1 MTFNNI
7 RRLIGI
13 SSLRY
18 KIISLILIVVAGVG
32 ILFFALIA
40 PLITKALHEQLVER
54 GSLLARTVAAD
65 SANDVLTDN
74 RIALNLFLH
83 RLKVGEN
90 DLRYVFIVN
99 ARGRVI
105 AHSFKGSFPVD
116 LLKDLSSLSS
126 SAIFISRLYN
136 YDDDEIQDI
145 AVPVINTGIA
155 IVHVGIST
163 VAIQSNIKDIKLRLM
178 LIIFIVSLT
187 GIALAYFLSRFITR
201 PLEEL
206 SAYAGEIGAGN
217 LNVPPLNIRG
227 DEVGAL
233 AANINAMRLS
243 LKDDLAER
251 QETEISLREAKT
263 ALENIFNSANPIC
276 IVSLKGEILEG
287 NEAYYHYWPHG
298 VKRRKCHEI
307 RPAAACGTD
316 SCPLLKIKNG
326 ASSVEYEVV
335 LPRAVGGETTFIVTG
350 RPYYD
355 IYGKLSGIVETFQ
368 DVTKRRRMQAI
379 LDGERE
385 RLTVTLRSIGDG
397 VITTGPEGRIM
408 VLNKIAEQMTGWA
421 MEEAAGRPLEE
432 VFRIIDEHER
442 LPLESPAAQVLRSGK
457 IVDLVSGTILLSR
470 DGRELNI
477 ADSGAPIH
485 DSRSEV
491 IGGVV
496 VFRDITLEKKI
507 AQESQRMEKLEA
519 IGVLAGGIAH
529 DFNNILAAIMGNVS
543 LALMLTDRTDKR
555 HHLLSQVEKASE
567 RAKNLVQQLLTFSRG
582 GDPFKTLST
591 ISDIVRES
599 AEFVLRGS
607 NVKSEFD
614 FAPDLWAVEVDKGQI
629 GQVVQNLVINAVQA
643 MPDGGNIRLSCDN
656 FSLKDSEEIPFA
668 EYANSECYLRIIIRD
683 DGCGMPPEV
692 SSRIFDPYFTTKEK
706 GNGLGMA
713 VTHSVIRKH
722 GGHILVDSKPG
733 KGTTFTI
740 YLPALVK
747 SVAAVEQNTLS
758 VLDID
763 GIGRGRVLVM
773 DDDELVRDIAVNML
787 SAAGF
792 ETLNAPDGAAA
803 LEIYKQATDSD
814 KPIDVLLMDLTI
826 PGGMGGEQTAAE
838 LLKFDS
844 EAVII
849 VSSGYSNDQ
858 VMANYRDYG
867 FKAVVVKPYNMQ
879 ELVSTVGRL
888 MMDKAK

>member
-1 MTFNNI
+1 MVFNNI
-7 RRLIGI
+7 RRLIGT

-18 KIISLILIVVAGVG
+18 KIISLILIVAAGVG

-40 PLITKALHEQLVER
+40 PLITRALHEQLVER
-54 GSLLARTVAAD
+54 GYLLARTVAAD

-74 RIALNLFLH
+74 RVALNLFLH

-105 AHSFKGSFPVD
+105 AHSFRGSFPAD
-116 LLKDLSSLSS
+116 LLKNLGSLSS
-126 SAIFISRLYN
+126 SATFISRLYN

-145 AVPVINTGIA
+145 AVPVINSGIA
-155 IVHVGIST
+155 TVHAGIST
-163 VAIQSNIKDIKLRLM
+163 AAIQSDIKDIKLRLM
-178 LIIFIVSLT
+178 LIIFIVSIT

-233 AANINAMRLS
+233 ASNINAMRLS
-243 LKDDLAER
+243 LKDDIAER

-276 IVSLKGEILEG
+276 IVSLEGEILKG
-287 NEAYYHYWPHG
+287 NEAYYHHWPHSC
-298 VKRRKCHEI
+298 RKCHEI
-307 RPAAACGTD
+307 RPAAACGTET
-316 SCPLLKIKNG
+316 CPLLKIKKG
-326 ASSVEYEVV
+326 ALSVEYEVV
-335 LPRAVGGETTFIVTG
+335 LPCAGGGEITFIVTG

-355 IYGKLSGIVETFQ
+355 IHGKLSGIVETFQ
-368 DVTKRRRMQAI
+368 DITERRRMQAI

-385 RLTVTLRSIGDG
+385 RLAVTLRSIGDG
-397 VITTGPEGRIM
+397 VITTDPEGRIM
-408 VLNKIAEQMTGWA
+408 VLNKIAEQMTGWT
-421 MEEAAGRPLEE
+421 MDEAAGRSLEE

-457 IVDLVSGTILLSR
+457 IVDLANGTVLLSK

-491 IGGVV
+491 IGVV
-496 VFRDITLEKKI
+496 LVFRDITLEKKI
-507 AQESQRMEKLEA
+507 AQESRRMEKLEA

-543 LALMLTDRTDKR
+543 LALMLTDRADKR

-567 RAKNLVQQLLTFSRG
+567 RARNLVQQLLTFSRG

-591 ISDIVRES
+591 ISDIIRES

-668 EYANSECYLRIIIRD
+668 EYANSKRYLRIIIRD
-683 DGCGMPPEV
+683 DGCGMPSEV

-722 GGHILVDSKPG
+722 GGHILVDSRPG
-733 KGTTFTI
+733 VGTTFTI
-740 YLPALVK
+740 YLPASMK
-747 SVAAVEQNTLS
+747 AVAAVEKDAPS
-758 VLDID
+758 MLDIV
-763 GIGRGRVLVM
+763 GTGRGLVLIM
-773 DDDELVRDIAVNML
+773 DDDELVRDIAENML

-792 ETLNAPDGAAA
+792 ETLNAPDGTAA
-803 LEIYKQATDSD
+803 LEIYKQAAASD

-838 LLKFDS
+838 VLKFDP

-849 VSSGYSNDQ
+849 VSSGYSNDH

-867 FKAVVVKPYNMQ
+867 FKAAVVKPYNMQ

-888 MMDKAK
+888 MMDKDK

>member
-1 MTFNNI
+1 MAFNHI
-7 RRLIGI
+7 RRLIET

-18 KIISLILIVVAGVG
+18 KIISLILIVAAGVG

-40 PLITKALHEQLVER
+40 PLITRALHEQLVER
-54 GSLLARTVAAD
+54 GYLLARTVAAD

-83 RLKVGEN
+83 RLKFGEN
-90 DLRYVFIVN
+90 DLRYVFIIN
-99 ARGRVI
+99 GRGTVI
-105 AHSFKGSFPVD
+105 AQSFKGGFPAD
-116 LLKDLSSLSS
+116 LLKNLSSLNS
-126 SAIFISRLYN
+126 SAAFISRLYK

-155 IVHVGIST
+155 IVHAGIST
-163 VAIQSNIKDIKLRLM
+163 VAIRSDIKDIKLRLM
-178 LIIFIVSLT
+178 LITFIVSLT

-206 SAYAGEIGAGN
+206 SVYAGEIGAGN
-217 LNVPPLNIRG
+217 LNVHPLNTRG

-243 LKDDLAER
+243 LKDDIAER
-251 QETEISLREAKT
+251 QETEMSLREAKT

-276 IVSLKGEILEG
+276 IVSLEGGILEG
-287 NEAYYHYWPHG
+287 NEAYYHYWPHS
-298 VKRRKCHEI
+298 VKRRKCYEV

-316 SCPLLKIKNG
+316 TCPLIKIKNG
-326 ASSVEYEVV
+326 ALSVEYEVV
-335 LPRAVGGETTFIVTG
+335 LPRAEGGETTFIVTG
-350 RPYYD
+350 HPYYD
-355 IYGKLSGIVETFQ
+355 VHGKLSGIVETFQ
-368 DVTKRRRMQAI
+368 DITKRRQVQSI
-379 LDGERE
+379 LDAERE
-385 RLTVTLRSIGDG
+385 RLAVTLRSIGDG
-397 VITTGPEGRIM
+397 VITTDPEGRIII
-408 VLNKIAEQMTGWA
+408 LNKVAEQLTGWS
-421 MEEAAGRPLEE
+421 MESAAGRPLEE
-432 VFRIIDEHER
+432 VFRIIDEQDR
-442 LPLESPAAQVLRSGK
+442 QPLESPAAQVLRSGK
-457 IVDLVSGTILLSR
+457 IVELANGTILLGK

-485 DSRSEV
+485 DSRSKV
-491 IGGVV
+491 IGVV
-496 VFRDITLEKKI
+496 LVFRDVTMQRKI
-507 AQESQRMEKLEA
+507 AVEARRMEKLEA

-543 LALMLTDRTDKR
+543 LALMLTDSSDKR
-555 HHLLSQVEKASE
+555 FHLLSQVEKASE

-591 ISDIVRES
+591 ISGIIRES

-607 NVKSEFD
+607 NVKSEFN
-614 FAPDLWAVEVDKGQI
+614 FAPDLWPVEVDKGQI

-643 MPDGGNIRLSCDN
+643 MPGGGNIRLSCDN
-656 FSLKDSEEIPFA
+656 FSLQDSDEIPFA
-668 EYANSECYLRIIIRD
+668 EYANSERYLRIIISD

-733 KGTTFTI
+733 AGTTFTI
-740 YLPALVK
+740 YLPVLVK
-747 SVAAVEQNTLS
+747 SIAAVEKNTPS
-758 VLDID
+758 VLDIA
-763 GIGRGRVLVM
+763 GTGQGRVLIM
-773 DDDELVRDIAVNML
+773 DDDDLVRDIAVNML

-792 ETLNAPDGAAA
+792 ETLNAVDGAAA
-803 LEIYKQATDSD
+803 LDIYQQAAVSD
-814 KPIDVLLMDLTI
+814 KPIDVVLMDLTI

-838 LLKFDS
+838 LLKFDP

-849 VSSGYSNDQ
+849 VSSGYSNDH
-858 VMANYRDYG
+858 VMANFRDYG

-888 MMDKAK
+888 MVDRDK